1 MTTPTASESPPDAAG
16 RRARRDA
23 LSARLAAF
31 TAIRPGE
38 PSALVWSAAYFFFL
52 MAGYYVLRSI
62 RDALGTEN
70 DERVLQRLFLG
81 TLIGTVGAIIAYSWL
96 VNRYPR
102 SVFLPLV
109 YRFAQLNLLT
119 FAAAMAFLP
128 AGSQKMASWAFF
140 VWLSVFNLFAVVV
153 FWSFMADL
161 FTSEQGARL
170 FGFIGAGG
178 TLGAAAGAFLNTRL
192 AAHLGV
198 VPLLL
203 LSVITLEIAL
213 LCLRR
218 LRRLAESSPALSAAA
233 GSSAVIREG
242 GVFEALVRVLY
253 SPYLLAIVICMLMYT
268 FSTTFLYF
276 QQADI
281 VRGAIATREQRT
293 IYFARIDLYINVVTL
308 ALQLLATARLV
319 RVLGVGGSIAV
330 LPAVTAAGFA
340 ILASRP
346 TLDVLLWFQVI
357 KNAAN
362 YALGRPA
369 REMLYTVLRPEEK
382 YKSKGCVDTLVFRTG
397 DAVSA
402 SGYRLVAAAG
412 SAALLTAVVA
422 MAATWIGAGWLLGR
436 WQAARASR
444 ASPSPTRA

>member
-1 MTTPTASESPPDAAG
+1 MTTTANESPPDATDP
-16 RRARRDA
+16 RAHRAA

-31 TAIRPGE
+31 TAIQPGE
-38 PSALVWSAAYFFFL
+38 RAALHWSAACFFFL

-96 VNRYPR
+96 VSRYPR

-109 YRFAQLNLLT
+109 YRFAQLNLLM
-119 FAAAMAFLP
+119 FAAAMALLP
-128 AGSQKMASWAFF
+128 AGTQKMASWAFF

-170 FGFIGAGG
+170 FGFVGAGG

-192 AAHLGV
+192 AGHLGV

-203 LSVITLEIAL
+203 LSVVMLEIAL

-218 LRRLAESSPALSAAA
+218 LRRLSASSPVLSSAA
-233 GSSAVIREG
+233 GSNVVIREG
-242 GVFEALVRVLY
+242 GVFEALARVLY
-253 SPYLLAIVICMLMYT
+253 SPYLLAIVVCMLMYT

-281 VRGAIATREQRT
+281 VRAGIAVREQRT
-293 IYFARIDLYINVVTL
+293 IYFARIDLYINAVTL

-319 RVLGVGGSIAV
+319 RILGVGGSIAV

-340 ILASRP
+340 ILAGRP
-346 TLDVLLWFQVI
+346 TLDVLFWFQVV

-362 YALGRPA
+362 YAVGRPA

-382 YKSKGCVDTLVFRTG
+382 YKSKGCVDTLVFRAG

-412 SAALLTAVVA
+412 SAALLTAVVG
-422 MAATWIGAGWLLGR
+422 MAAAWIGAGWLLGR
-436 WQAARASR
+436 WQAARAAHVGRMS
-444 ASPSPTRA
+444 SSS